1 MGTFQLTIHPA
12 EVGVFLKTEVEGV
25 QMKGTKSLMLSPSQ
39 KILRLEGSPSDRMEI
54 ELQGMAKA
62 SQTCC
67 TWQVPQAMAMLTSQS
82 HIQFLKVRNIHR
94 WQSMSTDSSILLIL
108 TQFLSTCKEL
118 LMSNNCNNML
128 RKEQHLHSIGQ
139 SHPIKLRFPSTHKQ
153 LWENIVW
160 NNHQPKEIRDFGT
173 LHMMPISEQNSHK
186 LVQETC
192 VAGVMGKIVA

>member
-82 HIQFLKVRNIHR
+82 HIQFLKVKSIHR
-94 WQSMSTDSSILLIL
+94 
-108 TQFLSTCKEL
+108 
-118 LMSNNCNNML
+118 
-128 RKEQHLHSIGQ
+128 
-139 SHPIKLRFPSTHKQ
+139 
-153 LWENIVW
+153 
-160 NNHQPKEIRDFGT
+160 
-173 LHMMPISEQNSHK
+173 
-186 LVQETC
+186 
-192 VAGVMGKIVA
+192 